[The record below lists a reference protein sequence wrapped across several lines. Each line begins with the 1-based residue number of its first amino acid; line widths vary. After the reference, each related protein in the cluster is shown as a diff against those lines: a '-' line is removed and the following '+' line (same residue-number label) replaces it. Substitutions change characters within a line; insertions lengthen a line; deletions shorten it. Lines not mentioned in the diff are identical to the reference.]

1 MERISKTLYNW
12 ASILE
17 ESTREQAVMTASM
30 PFIFPHLALMPDAHL
45 GRGATVG
52 SVIPTLG
59 AIIPAAVGV
68 DIGCGMIAVR
78 TQHTAA
84 DLPADRA
91 PVRHAIERAIPLSA
105 GGANRKISREH
116 TQARVDEL
124 TAMAADA
131 GFDPASYAKKWALQ
145 LGTLGS
151 GNHFIEISLDEDD
164 RVWLFLHSGS
174 RGVGNRIAQHHIKV
188 AAAYCEKNWIQ
199 LPDRDLAY
207 LVEGTPEFDVYIRE
221 LGWAQHFALLNRE
234 EMMDRVV
241 RQYAEWVGEPVIE
254 QERINCH
261 HNYTERLPAA
271 SVRGLTDE
279 LGATRRYT
287 ELSTNVSGD
296 LWLSRKGAINAEE
309 GRPGLI
315 PGSMGTA
322 SYVVV
327 GKGNALSLN
336 SSPHGAGRRFSRSA
350 ARRQFTGDQL
360 REAMVGIE
368 YRETDAFIDEIP
380 QAYKDI
386 DQVMADAA
394 DLVEVRHVLRQIVN
408 VKGD

>member
-1 MERISKTLYNW
+1 MERISPTLFNW

-17 ESTREQAVMTASM
+17 DSTREQAVTTASM
-30 PFIFPHLALMPDAHL
+30 PFVFPHLALMPDAHL

-84 DLPADRA
+84 DLPTERA
-91 PVRHAIERAIPLSA
+91 FVRQAIERAIPLSA

-116 TQARVDEL
+116 TQVRIDEL
-124 TAMAADA
+124 ETMAEEA
-131 GFDPASYAKKWALQ
+131 GFDPAAYAKKWKLQ
-145 LGTLGS
+145 LGSLGS
-151 GNHFIEISLDEDD
+151 GNHFIEISLDEED

-174 RGVGNRIAQHHIKV
+174 RGVGNRIAQHHIK
-188 AAAYCEKNWIQ
+188 AAEAYCRTNWIQ

-207 LVEGTPEFDVYIRE
+207 LVEGTPQFDAYIRE
-221 LGWAQHFALLNRE
+221 LRWAQHFALLNRE

-241 RQYAEWVGEPVIE
+241 RQYAEWVGEPVTE
-254 QERINCH
+254 LERINCH
-261 HNYTERLPAA
+261 HNYTEQEKHF
-271 SVRGLTDE
+271 GK
-279 LGATRRYT
+279 
-287 ELSTNVSGD
+287 NV
-296 LWLSRKGAINAEE
+296 WLSRKGAINAEA

-336 SSPHGAGRRFSRSA
+336 SSPHGAGRAFSRSA
-350 ARRQFTGDQL
+350 ARKRFTGDEL
-360 REAMVGIE
+360 REAMKGIE
-368 YRETDAFIDEIP
+368 YRDTDAFIDEIP
-380 QAYKDI
+380 GAYKDI

-394 DLVEVRHVLRQIVN
+394 DLVEIRHTLRQIVN